1 MSERDAGSSS
11 VKAGLRGWLRRHAYS
26 LLSSIGA
33 LVRAP
38 LASGMTIGVLAIA
51 LSLPLGL
58 YVALSN
64 LEAMNTDLERLE
76 SISVFLEVD
85 VDEENARRM
94 ASSLS
99 TAPDILTVDPISPT
113 AGMRELSGA
122 TGMDDLDLGEMPL
135 PWVLEVTPAREGDVG
150 RLAGRLRSLAGID
163 QVIVDLAWLQRL
175 ESLLSVFARLVQLM
189 AGLFG
194 LAVLFVISNT
204 IRAEIQ
210 ARHEEIEVM
219 ALVGATPAWIRRP
232 FLYAGLWM
240 GLLGGLFAWLL
251 VRIGLWLLSGPVRE
265 LGEAYGTPAA
275 LMPPPPELVLALVG
289 GAGLLGILGAAIA
302 VSRQLHRIN
311 P

>member
-1 MSERDAGSSS
+1 MIERDS
-11 VKAGLRGWLRRHAYS
+11 VRAGLRGWLRRHAFS

-38 LASGMTIGVLAIA
+38 VASGMTVGVLAIA
-51 LSLPLGL
+51 LCLPLGL
-58 YVALSN
+58 YVALDN
-64 LEAMNTDLERLE
+64 LESMNTDLERLE
-76 SISVFLEVD
+76 SISVFLD
-85 VDEENARRM
+85 VEIDEQEARRM

-99 TAPDILTVDPISPT
+99 TAPDILTVDPISPD
-113 AGMRELSGA
+113 AGMRELAGA
-122 TGMDDLDLGEMPL
+122 TGMDDLELGEVPL

-150 RLAGRLRSLAGID
+150 RLAGRMRSLDGID
-163 QVIVDLAWLQRL
+163 QVIVDLAWLRRL
-175 ESLLSVFARLVQLM
+175 DSLLSVFGRLVQLL

-194 LAVLFVISNT
+194 LAVLFVIANT

-251 VRIGLWLLSGPVRE
+251 VQAGLWLLAGPVRD
-265 LGEAYGTPAA
+265 LGAAYGTPAA
-275 LMPPPPELVLALVG
+275 LLPPPAALVTALIA

-302 VSRQLHRIN
+302 VSRHLHRIN